1 MPNRPL
7 LKRGAKGK
15 AVERLQ
21 RALRAAG
28 FAVVPDGDFGPAT
41 DRAVRAFQE
50 ARRLQP
56 DGVVGPA
63 TWNALTGGGGKAG
76 GDGTGAGAGKQRLSK
91 QGAAFIAHFE
101 GFRPNLYND
110 PVGHCTIG
118 CGHLVHHGPING
130 SEPAEFKR
138 GITRERALEL
148 LQSDAGTAA
157 GEISRSV
164 KVHLSQPQVDALV
177 SFAFNVGNGAF
188 RDSTLLRLLNQGD
201 YGSVPAQLNRWTKAS
216 GKTLPGLVRR
226 RQAEG
231 ELFRNGTYLS

>member
-1 MPNRPL
+1 VPNRPVL
-7 LKRGAKGK
+7 RKGAKGQ
-15 AVERLQ
+15 AVARLP
-21 RALRAAG
+21 RARRAAG
-28 FAVVPDGDFGPAT
+28 HSVAPDGDFGPAT

-50 ARRLQP
+50 ARRLVP

-63 TWNALTGGGGKAG
+63 TWSALTGGGGGARAG
-76 GDGTGAGAGKQRLSK
+76 GAKRLSR

-101 GFRPNLYND
+101 GFSAKLYND

-148 LQSDAGTAA
+148 LQDDAGTAA
-157 GEISRSV
+157 REISHSV
-164 KVHLSQPQVDALV
+164 TVRLSQPQVDALV

-188 RDSTLLRLLNQGD
+188 RDSTLLKLLNQGD

-216 GKTLPGLVRR
+216 GRPLPGLVRR

-231 ELFRNGTYLS
+231 ALFRDGTYVS